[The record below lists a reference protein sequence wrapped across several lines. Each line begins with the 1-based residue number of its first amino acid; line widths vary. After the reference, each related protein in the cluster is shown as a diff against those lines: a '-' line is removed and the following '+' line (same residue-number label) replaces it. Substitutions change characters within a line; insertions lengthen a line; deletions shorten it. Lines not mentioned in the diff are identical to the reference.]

1 MQENP
6 FEQFTAEYEAWF
18 SENENTFQS
27 ELLALKQAV
36 PVGKKGIEIG
46 VGSGIFAEK
55 LGIQYGID
63 PSDNMLA
70 YARKRNLEVEKGFA
84 EDLPYPDKSFDFA
97 VFITS
102 ICFISNPA
110 KAISE
115 AHRILRPNGEII
127 IAFIDRESTLGQI
140 LEKGKDESKFY
151 RDANFYSVPEMIEMI
166 ENNDFKVTDIFQ
178 TLIELKNE
186 EIESPVKGF
195 GKGSFVVIKG
205 RKIDF
210 EFLIV

>member
-1 MQENP
+1 MQESP
-6 FEQFTAEYEAWF
+6 FNLFPNEYEAWF
-18 SENENTFQS
+18 RENENTFQS

-46 VGSGIFAEK
+46 IGSGIFAGQ
-55 LGIQYGID
+55 LGIPYGID
-63 PSDNMLA
+63 PSDNMLE
-70 YARKRNLEVEKGFA
+70 YARKRNLKVEKGFA
-84 EDLPYPDKSFDFA
+84 EDLPYPDNSFDFA

-102 ICFISNPA
+102 LCFITNPA
-110 KAISE
+110 KAIRE
-115 AHRILRPNGEII
+115 VHRILRPNGEII
-127 IAFIDRESTLGQI
+127 IAFIDKESTLGQI

-151 RDANFYSVPEMIEMI
+151 RDANFYSVPEIIEMI
-166 ENNDFKVTDIFQ
+166 ENNDFKVSDIFQ

-205 RKIDF
+205 RKTGS
-210 EFLIV
+210 EF